1 MKKKIMI
8 KGIKNIASTQGV
20 KYLLC
25 NKKKIPDKQVE
36 RVAADDLFCAITVT
50 KAQA

>member
-1 MKKKIMI
+1 MI

-25 NKKKIPDKQVE
+25 NKKIPDKQVE